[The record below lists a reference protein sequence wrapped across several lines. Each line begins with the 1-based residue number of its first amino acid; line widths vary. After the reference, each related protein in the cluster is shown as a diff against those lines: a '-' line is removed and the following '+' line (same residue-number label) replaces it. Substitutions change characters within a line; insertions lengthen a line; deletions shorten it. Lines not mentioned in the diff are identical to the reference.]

1 MSLRKRAAR
10 TGSPFSLFSP
20 SFGGVGEVSLSSLWR
35 GWRGLPLFAWR
46 GWGGLPLF
54 ALEGLERSP
63 SLFALE
69 GLGRS

>member
-35 GWRGLPLFAWR
+35 GW
-46 GWGGLPLF
+46 GGLPLF
-54 ALEGLERSP
+54 ALEGLGRSP